1 MSVQDLKQSPMMA
14 HLMQGLDAHED
25 IGHYGRLVFVMVGRF
40 FLHDDEL
47 IKYLQ
52 KNPGVSA
59 EDARALVA
67 EVERKGYNPPQRNTI
82 LEWQQQ
88 QDYAICPEADD
99 PDRCNVYKEL
109 KFPDEVYQNV
119 NEYAKQKL
127 ND

>member
-14 HLMQGLDAHED
+14 HLIEGLDAHKD

-40 FLHDDEL
+40 FMNGDEL
-47 IKYLQ
+47 VKYLQ
-52 KNPGVSA
+52 KNPGVSE
-59 EDARALVA
+59 EDARAMVA

-88 QDYAICPEADD
+88 QEYPICPNADD

-109 KFPDEVYQNV
+109 RFPDEVYQHV
-119 NEYAKQKL
+119 EEYAKQKV
-127 ND
+127 NS